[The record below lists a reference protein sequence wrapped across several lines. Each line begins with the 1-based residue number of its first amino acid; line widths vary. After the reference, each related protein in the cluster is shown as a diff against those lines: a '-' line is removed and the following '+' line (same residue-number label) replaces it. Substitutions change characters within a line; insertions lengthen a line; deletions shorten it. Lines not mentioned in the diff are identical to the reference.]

1 MCACTRA
8 VVPEYSYLN
17 GSAAHCPVQSLRKKW
32 RKNKLK
38 FNNTLLCLIQNTNIL
53 KDYETLHHKVTFSD
67 FGLIVE
73 MLQTI
78 SLIARGKTNQF
89 SRA

>member
-1 MCACTRA
+1 MCACTWA

-67 FGLIVE
+67 FG
-73 MLQTI
+73 
-78 SLIARGKTNQF
+78 F
-89 SRA
+89 DC